1 MDNYNNQ
8 NYGNQGYGNPNYQ
21 QQNYQQQNVQM
32 NKGYSNP
39 TQPIRGWSWGAFMFN
54 VAWGIGNKCYLPL
67 LCFVPVLNIIW
78 IFICGAKGHEWAMNS
93 GTFRTVEEYNATMS
107 TWDRAGKI
115 MFFVS
120 LAIAVIWV
128 LIFSVLMGSV
138 FSALSSLH

>member
-1 MDNYNNQ
+1 
-8 NYGNQGYGNPNYQ
+8 
-21 QQNYQQQNVQM
+21 
-32 NKGYSNP
+32 
-39 TQPIRGWSWGAFMFN
+39 
-54 VAWGIGNKCYLPL
+54 
-67 LCFVPVLNIIW
+67 
-78 IFICGAKGHEWAMNS
+78 MNS
-93 GTFRTVEEYNATMS
+93 GTFRTVEEYNAAMS